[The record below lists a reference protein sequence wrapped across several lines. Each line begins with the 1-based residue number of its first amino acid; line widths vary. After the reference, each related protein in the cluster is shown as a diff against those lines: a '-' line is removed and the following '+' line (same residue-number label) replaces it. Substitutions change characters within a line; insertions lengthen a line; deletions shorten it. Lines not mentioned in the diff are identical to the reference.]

1 MSGLKLSATKVHIY
15 PGWDDDW
22 WGRPRLYLGVDRWRH
37 CCSPATAAW
46 FTVGKSWFTVGKRPI
61 LQNVHCQLQ
70 RNCSG
75 LQCPG
80 WLLCSVQYALCTVQ
94 VQCAVFSV
102 QRVLCCERLEQEE
115 ATLSPPC
122 LALAWP
128 HPIQR
133 GGSNIILHATLSHR
147 GERSHKSHP
156 IQCGG
161 LSQ

>member
-1 MSGLKLSATKVHIY
+1 MEALLLTSHCRLVHSGENLIHSGVKLIHSGEKANSAE
-15 PGWDDDW
+15 
-22 WGRPRLYLGVDRWRH
+22 
-37 CCSPATAAW
+37 CA
-46 FTVGKSWFTVGKRPI
+46 
-61 LQNVHCQLQ
+61 LQ

-80 WLLCSVQYALCTVQ
+80 WLLWSVQYALCTVQ

-102 QRVLCCERLEQEE
+102 QRVLCSERLEQEE

-122 LALAWP
+122 LALALP

-133 GGSNIILHATLSHR
+133 GGSNILHATK
-147 GERSHKSHP
+147 SHKSHP

-161 LSQ
+161 LLY